1 MFLHLNPCWPGS
13 AHDSRVFKE
22 SALYDQFE
30 DGKHKGFLL
39 GDSTYALRDYMMTP
53 IMNPNP
59 GPEERFL
66 YFNQSNFSDNDFVQ
80 DLPQNVFIVCWKH
93 KNCILWLN
101 SFLSIFFNQI
111 NVFILISDI
120 TVHIPNQKL

>member
-1 MFLHLNPCWPGS
+1 MFLHLNPCWPRS

-39 GDSTYALRDYMMTP
+39 GDSAYALSDYMMTL

-66 YFNQSNFSDNDFVQ
+66 YFNQSNFQTVILYHNSMNIYFQLKSYKLFV
-80 DLPQNVFIVCWKH
+80 W
-93 KNCILWLN
+93 
-101 SFLSIFFNQI
+101 SIISI
-111 NVFILISDI
+111 N
-120 TVHIPNQKL
+120 

>member
-39 GDSTYALRDYMMTP
+39 GDSTYALQDYMMTP

-66 YFNQSNFSDNDFVQ
+66 YFNQSNFLESDFYTRFTTKCFHC
-80 DLPQNVFIVCWKH
+80 L
-93 KNCILWLN
+93 LEA
-101 SFLSIFFNQI
+101 
-111 NVFILISDI
+111 
-120 TVHIPNQKL
+120 QKLYFVVEFFS

>member
-1 MFLHLNPCWPGS
+1 
-13 AHDSRVFKE
+13 
-22 SALYDQFE
+22 
-30 DGKHKGFLL
+30 
-39 GDSTYALRDYMMTP
+39 MMTP

-66 YFNQSNFSDNDFVQ
+66 YFNQSNFLESDFVQ

-120 TVHIPNQKL
+120 TAHIPNQEL

>member
-13 AHDSRVFKE
+13 AHDIRVFKE

-39 GDSTYALRDYMMTP
+39 GDSAYALRDYMMTL

-66 YFNQSNFSDNDFVQ
+66 YFNQSNFWVNDFVQ
-80 DLPQNVFIVCWKH
+80 DLPQNVFIVCWKD

-101 SFLSIFFNQI
+101 SFLSLFF
-111 NVFILISDI
+111 L
-120 TVHIPNQKL
+120 TK

>member
-39 GDSTYALRDYMMTP
+39 GDSPYALQDYMMTL

-66 YFNQSNFSDNDFVQ
+66 YFNQSIFWKVILYKIYHKMFSLFVGSTKI
-80 DLPQNVFIVCWKH
+80 VFCG
-93 KNCILWLN
+93 
-101 SFLSIFFNQI
+101 
-111 NVFILISDI
+111 
-120 TVHIPNQKL
+120 